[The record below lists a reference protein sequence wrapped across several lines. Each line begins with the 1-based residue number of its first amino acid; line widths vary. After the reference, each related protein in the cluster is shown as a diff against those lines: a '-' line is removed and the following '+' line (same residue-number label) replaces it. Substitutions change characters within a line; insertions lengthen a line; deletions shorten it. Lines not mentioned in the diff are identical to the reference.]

1 VRLRP
6 NYPVETSRLRLRPL
20 GAGDLDALLGYHSS
34 HDVHRYL
41 PMDAMDAA
49 TVLDRLTMGPWS
61 RSTLE
66 EEGQALTL
74 GVELA
79 TTDELV
85 GDVMLR
91 WVSSS
96 DRCGELGY
104 VFDPTHEGN
113 GYATEAADA
122 VLRMAF
128 DGLGLHRVITRIDA
142 RNGPSLALS
151 ERLGMRK
158 EAYLVENIWERGEWS
173 DEVDFAMLE
182 GEWRDLHAANREDAT
197 T

>member
-1 VRLRP
+1 
-6 NYPVETSRLRLRPL
+6 
-20 GAGDLDALLGYHSS
+20 
-34 HDVHRYL
+34 
-41 PMDAMDAA
+41 MDAMDAA
-49 TVLDRLTMGPWS
+49 TVLKRLTDGPWS

-79 TTDELV
+79 ATGDLV

-96 DRCGELGY
+96 DRCGEFGY
-104 VFDPTHEGN
+104 VFDPSHQGN

-122 VLRMAF
+122 VLRLAF

-142 RNGPSLALS
+142 RNGPSLSLC

-182 GEWRDLHAANREDAT
+182 DEWRERA
-197 T
+197 